1 MRSLEKQRIIKNIGS
16 SWFALGNNIVVG
28 IFLSPFILHRLGDTA
43 FGIWVLIFSITGYYG
58 LFDLG
63 IRSSVVRYVSKS
75 VATDSK
81 EDLTKLINTSL
92 FSYSFLGIL
101 SLAVTA
107 VLTTHVDTLFRVP
120 PEFHSTARWLMFM
133 VGTSLALGFPLGV
146 VGGFLEGLQRF
157 DIINMTSVASSL
169 VRAFLIVVSLQ
180 HGRGLLTIAF
190 ITIILPIIGSVVR
203 GVIAL
208 RICPVQIGWR
218 YVDRSTFRQIARY
231 SSVTFTVMV
240 ATRLKF
246 KTDEIVIGSMISAAA
261 VTYFNIGARI
271 IDYSGGV
278 VQALAQTIFPMV
290 SESEAKGDI
299 NRLRKIFVVGNRFC
313 AFITLPISATLF
325 ILGKSVIEV
334 WVGKKYVSTSY
345 PILVILLLSTTIMW
359 SQMASG
365 RVLFGMSK
373 HRTCSFVTRIEGIG
387 NLILSVALVR
397 PLGIIGD
404 AIGTTIPLA
413 FTGIYF
419 MPRHLC
425 QVLGIRLRHY
435 LREAFALPLL
445 ITAPLVLVLLLMRR
459 WFIPHNYRQL
469 AVQLLIG
476 GVVYGMGLL
485 WVFSSKR
492 TLKVGELAPKEE
504 SAPSE
509 NGVGTPVEAY
519 REEV

>member
-1 MRSLEKQRIIKNIGS
+1 MDSLEKQRIIKNIGS

-63 IRSSVVRYVSKS
+63 IRSSVVRYVSKF
-75 VATDSK
+75 VATESK
-81 EDLTKLINTSL
+81 EDLAKLVNTSL
-92 FSYSFLGIL
+92 FSYSCLGIL
-101 SLAVTA
+101 SLALTA
-107 VLTTHVDTLFRVP
+107 VLTTYVDTLFRIP

-157 DIINMTSVASSL
+157 DITNITSVVSSL

-180 HGRGLLTIAF
+180 DGRGLLTIAF

-203 GVIAL
+203 GVVAL
-208 RICPVQIGWR
+208 RICPVQMGWR
-218 YVDRSTFRQIARY
+218 YVDCSTFRQIARY
-231 SSVTFTVMV
+231 SSITFTVMV

-246 KTDEIVIGSMISAAA
+246 KSDEVVIGSMISAAA

-271 IDYSGGV
+271 IDYSGGL

-313 AFITLPISATLF
+313 AFMTLPISATLF

-373 HRTCSFVTRIEGIG
+373 HQTWSFVTLIEGIG

-425 QVLGIRLRHY
+425 QVLGIRLSKY

-445 ITAPLVLVLLLMRR
+445 TTAPLVLVLLLMQR

-476 GVVYGMGLL
+476 GVVYGLGLL

-492 TLKVGELAPKEE
+492 ALKVGELAAKEE
-504 SAPSE
+504 SAPIE
-509 NGVGTPVEAY
+509 NGVETRVEAH
-519 REEV
+519 REEA